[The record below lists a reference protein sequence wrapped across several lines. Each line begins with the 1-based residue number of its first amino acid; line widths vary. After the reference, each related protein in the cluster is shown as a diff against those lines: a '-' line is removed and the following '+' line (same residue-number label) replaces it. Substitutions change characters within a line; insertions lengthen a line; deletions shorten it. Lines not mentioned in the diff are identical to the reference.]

1 MRQMTYTGTDPN
13 QSYAGGRQDV
23 SGTVTSVIIRY
34 VRNLCGD
41 PGLARMLQMAGEMR
55 PVEALED
62 SLTWSSYAETLA
74 LISAAAHV
82 CVDNEIARHLGEEML
97 RQYDGTEVA
106 NLLRSLGSPKEVLK
120 NVTAAAA
127 KFFTISTLEAL
138 EVGDAHAIVRAANR
152 PGYQRDIAICDFT
165 KGLLSQVP
173 VLFGLVPATIIESE
187 CSARGGR
194 FCLYSVGWEEHQWS
208 SFVDD
213 RESIYT
219 MAWGSGDVDE
229 AQAEVEADE
238 STQIS
243 MLNAQVQQ
251 LTERLQ
257 DVYGTAADLL
267 ATDDLDSVLSNV
279 TRRAAHAVNAPRY
292 LLAIQPSPDIPISLH
307 HHGFT
312 QREAE
317 SIALEVLQPNPD
329 TKGGSRLI
337 ADVRSKR
344 QYYGRIAAM
353 YPEGVQFLEQER
365 EALSVYA
372 NYAATA
378 LDMVTAL
385 DDARKS
391 NATSSALLEFSRNL
405 SKITTTH
412 EVAKELS
419 LTLPKVVGCDTSS
432 VLLWD
437 ESSQS
442 LRSIKRMTSDGQ
454 LVGYD
459 ELPETAELSQDGY
472 DDKEEADAN
481 SAIAVE
487 NEVALQAD
495 TTNQKIEE
503 GDETSGN
510 MLTMPISASPV
521 IRQLISFRDIIIVNS
536 DTTDDYMKG
545 ILERYGIQSTL
556 MAPIFTADKFLG
568 VVTANFKS
576 NVDPNLVNSKELRER
591 IIGLSD
597 QAAVSL
603 ENAHLL
609 QQVSHMAWHDALTS
623 LPNRRLLEDRA
634 NQALVQA
641 SRSGETLCMFF
652 IDLDHFKEVNDV
664 LGHASGDEL
673 IREVAVRLTRAV
685 RQQDTVARLGGDE
698 FAILLP
704 GLSDTNAIEALAH
717 RMLLSLSKP
726 FMLYGQE
733 AYVTGSIGIAIYPRD
748 GNTYDEL
755 LSRADAAMYR
765 SKGLGRNTFQ
775 VFDISIDQT
784 SSSDV
789 VQLERDLHK
798 ALENNQLFI
807 LYQPFIDLETAKVVG
822 VESLVRWRHPTR
834 GILEPAT
841 FIEMAEETDLIV
853 DIDSWVVNETCKQAR
868 RWQDIGIPPLQL
880 AINVSTRDLLS
891 KDYVEN
897 TLAAIEGNAL
907 NPSLIELELTERV
920 VFDDSITMR
929 DNVDRLQKAGIRF
942 SVDDFGTGASGLD
955 RFGTF
960 PISTLKIDRSFVQ
973 VLGPDDQS
981 QTIVRAITGMAND
994 LGMSCIAEGVETST
1008 QSRVLLQRGCT
1019 TAQGFF
1025 FSPPLMSAD
1034 VERMLT
1040 STGGTVDVGEAGCP
1054 GEMDGSSAGE
1064 GSVEMGAA
1072 NR

>member
-1 MRQMTYTGTDPN
+1 MTYTGIDPN
-13 QSYAGGRQDV
+13 QGYANGRQDV
-23 SGTVTSVIIRY
+23 SGTVISVIIRY

-41 PGLARMLQMAGEMR
+41 AGLVRMLQMAGEMR
-55 PVEALED
+55 PIEVLED
-62 SLTWSSYAETLA
+62 SLTWSSYSEALA

-82 CVDNEIARHLGEEML
+82 CVDSEIARHLGEEML

-127 KFFTISTLEAL
+127 KFFTVSTLEAL

-152 PGYQRDIAICDFT
+152 PGYQRDISICDFT

-173 VLFGLVPATIIESE
+173 VLFGLLPATIIESE
-187 CSARGGR
+187 CAARGGR

-208 SFVDD
+208 SFVDE

-219 MAWGSGDVDE
+219 MAWGSGNVDE
-229 AQAEVEADE
+229 AQAEVETDE

-292 LLAIQPSPDIPISLH
+292 ILAVQLNPEQPISLH

-312 QREAE
+312 QQEAE
-317 SIALEVLQPNPD
+317 AIALEILQPNPD
-329 TKGGSRLI
+329 TKNGSRLI

-344 QYYGRIAAM
+344 QYYGRIAAI
-353 YPEGVQFLEQER
+353 YPEGSQFLEQER

-405 SKITTTH
+405 AKTTTTY

-419 LTLPKVVGCDTSS
+419 STIPKVLGCDTSS

-442 LRSIKRMTSDGQ
+442 LRSIKKITSDGQ
-454 LVGYD
+454 LAGYD
-459 ELPETAELSQDGY
+459 ESVGTIEPSQDSFGYTNTNIDTEGAVAVRDETASHEDQSNQDGMNS
-472 DDKEEADAN
+472 ENDAGE
-481 SAIAVE
+481 I
-487 NEVALQAD
+487 
-495 TTNQKIEE
+495 
-503 GDETSGN
+503 
-510 MLTMPISASPV
+510 LTIPISASP
-521 IRQLISFRDIIIVNS
+521 IIQQIISSRDIIVVNS
-536 DTTDDYMKG
+536 DTTDNYVKE

-556 MAPIFTADKFLG
+556 MAPIFTSDKFLG
-568 VVTANFKS
+568 IVTANFKS
-576 NVDPNLVNSKELRER
+576 KIDPNLLNSKELRER

-597 QAAVSL
+597 QAAISL
-603 ENAHLL
+603 ENANLL
-609 QQVSHMAWHDALTS
+609 QQISHMAWHDALTG

-652 IDLDHFKEVNDV
+652 VDLDHFKEVNDV

-673 IREVAVRLTRAV
+673 IREVAARLTRAV

-704 GLSDTNAIEALAH
+704 GLSDNDAIEALAH
-717 RMLLSLSKP
+717 RMLTSLSKP

-748 GNTYDEL
+748 GSTYDEL

-775 VFDISIDQT
+775 VFDVSIDQT

-834 GILEPAT
+834 GLLEPAS
-841 FIEMAEETDLIV
+841 FIEIAEETDLIV
-853 DIDSWVVNETCKQAR
+853 EIDSWVVRETCKQAR

-891 KDYVEN
+891 QEYVEN
-897 TLAAIEGNAL
+897 LLATVEEYDL

-920 VFDDSITMR
+920 VFDDSSTMR
-929 DNVDRLQKAGIRF
+929 DNVDRLQKAGVRF

-981 QTIVRAITGMAND
+981 QTIIQAITGMAKD
-994 LGMSCIAEGVETST
+994 LGMSCVAEGVETST

-1034 VERMLT
+1034 VERMLIST
-1040 STGGTVDVGEAGCP
+1040 ANAKGAGELEGIGDSAGVDGSTGTGT
-1054 GEMDGSSAGE
+1054 
-1064 GSVEMGAA
+1064 A

>member
-1 MRQMTYTGTDPN
+1 MTYTGVDSN
-13 QSYAGGRQDV
+13 QGYTSGRQDV

-41 PGLARMLQMAGEMR
+41 AGLARMLQMANEMR

-62 SLTWSSYAETLA
+62 ALTWSSYTETLA

-127 KFFTISTLEAL
+127 KFFTVSTLEAL
-138 EVGDAHAIVRAANR
+138 EVGDAHAIVRGANR
-152 PGYQRDIAICDFT
+152 PGYQRDITICDFT

-187 CSARGGR
+187 CAARGGR

-219 MAWGSGDVDE
+219 MAWGSGNVDE
-229 AQAEVEADE
+229 AQAEVETDE

-243 MLNAQVQQ
+243 MLNTQIQQ

-292 LLAIQPSPDIPISLH
+292 LLAVQLSPDAPISLH

-312 QREAE
+312 QQEAE
-317 SIALEVLQPNPD
+317 GIALEILQPNPD
-329 TKGGSRLI
+329 TKRGSRLI
-337 ADVRSKR
+337 ADVSSKR
-344 QYYGRIAAM
+344 QHYGRIAAI

-405 SKITTTH
+405 AKATTTY

-419 LTLPKVVGCDTSS
+419 LTVPRVIGCDTSS

-442 LRSIKRMTSDGQ
+442 LHSIKRITPYGQ
-454 LVGYD
+454 LAGYD
-459 ELPETAELSQDGY
+459 ESAGMTDLPRDSFDTGDGNY
-472 DDKEEADAN
+472 AD
-481 SAIAVE
+481 SGIAGG
-487 NEVALQAD
+487 NEVDLQAG
-495 TTNQKIEE
+495 TTNQETVNDDMTL
-503 GDETSGN
+503 GDI
-510 MLTMPISASPV
+510 LTIPMSASPA
-521 IRQLISFRDIIIVNS
+521 IEQLISSRNIIIVNS
-536 DTTDDYMKG
+536 DTTDNYVRE
-545 ILERYGIQSTL
+545 ILKSYEIKSTL
-556 MAPIFTADKFLG
+556 MAPIFTATKFLG
-568 VVTANFKS
+568 IVTANFKS
-576 NVDPNLVNSKELRER
+576 DIDPNLLNSRELRER

-603 ENAHLL
+603 ENANLL
-609 QQVSHMAWHDALTS
+609 QQVSHMAWHDALTG

-634 NQALVQA
+634 DQAIVQA

-652 IDLDHFKEVNDV
+652 VDLDHFKEVNDV

-673 IREVAVRLTRAV
+673 IREVAARLTRAV

-704 GLSDTNAIEALAH
+704 GLSDNNAIEALAN

-765 SKGLGRNTFQ
+765 SKGMGRNTFQ
-775 VFDISIDQT
+775 IFDIATDQT
-784 SSSDV
+784 GSSDTI
-789 VQLERDLHK
+789 QLERDLHK
-798 ALENNQLFI
+798 ALENKQMFI

-834 GILEPAT
+834 GLLEPAA

-868 RWQDIGIPPLQL
+868 RWQDMGIPPLQL

-891 KDYVEN
+891 EEYVDN
-897 TLAAIEGNAL
+897 LLQAIEENDL

-920 VFDDSITMR
+920 VFDDSPAMR
-929 DNVDRLQKAGIRF
+929 TNIDRLQKAGIRF
-942 SVDDFGTGASGLD
+942 SVDDFGTGASGMD

-981 QTIVRAITGMAND
+981 QTIIHAITGMAKD
-994 LGMSCIAEGVETST
+994 LGMSCVAEGVETST

-1025 FSPPLMSAD
+1025 FSPPLMPAD

-1040 STGGTVDVGEAGCP
+1040 ATGNTIDMG
-1054 GEMDGSSAGE
+1054 
-1064 GSVEMGAA
+1064 GSVEMDTA

>member
-1 MRQMTYTGTDPN
+1 MTYTGIDPN
-13 QSYAGGRQDV
+13 QGYANGRQDV
-23 SGTVTSVIIRY
+23 SGTVISVIIRY

-41 PGLARMLQMAGEMR
+41 AGLVRMLQMAGEMR
-55 PVEALED
+55 SIEVLED
-62 SLTWSSYAETLA
+62 SLTWSSYAEALA

-127 KFFTISTLEAL
+127 KFFTVSTLEAL

-152 PGYQRDIAICDFT
+152 PGYQRDISICDFT

-173 VLFGLVPATIIESE
+173 VLFGLLPATIIESE
-187 CSARGGR
+187 CAARGGR

-208 SFVDD
+208 SFVDE

-219 MAWGSGDVDE
+219 MAWGSGNVDE
-229 AQAEVEADE
+229 AQAEVETDE

-292 LLAIQPSPDIPISLH
+292 ILAVQLNPEQPISLH

-312 QREAE
+312 QQEAE
-317 SIALEVLQPNPD
+317 AIALEILQPNPD
-329 TKGGSRLI
+329 TKNGSRLI

-344 QYYGRIAAM
+344 QYYGRIAAI
-353 YPEGVQFLEQER
+353 YPEGSQFLEQER

-405 SKITTTH
+405 AKTTTTY

-419 LTLPKVVGCDTSS
+419 STIPKVLGCDTSS

-442 LRSIKRMTSDGQ
+442 LRSIKKITSDGQ
-454 LVGYD
+454 LAGYD
-459 ELPETAELSQDGY
+459 ESVGTIEPSQDSFGYTNTNIDTEGAVAVRDETASHEDQSNQDGMNS
-472 DDKEEADAN
+472 ENDAGE
-481 SAIAVE
+481 I
-487 NEVALQAD
+487 
-495 TTNQKIEE
+495 
-503 GDETSGN
+503 
-510 MLTMPISASPV
+510 LTIPISASP
-521 IRQLISFRDIIIVNS
+521 IIQQIISSRDIIVVNS
-536 DTTDDYMKG
+536 DTTDNYVKE

-556 MAPIFTADKFLG
+556 MAPIFTSDKFLG
-568 VVTANFKS
+568 IVTANFKS
-576 NVDPNLVNSKELRER
+576 KIDPNLLNSKELRER

-597 QAAVSL
+597 QAAISL
-603 ENAHLL
+603 ENANLL
-609 QQVSHMAWHDALTS
+609 QQISHMAWHDALTG

-652 IDLDHFKEVNDV
+652 VDLDHFKEVNDV

-673 IREVAVRLTRAV
+673 IREVAARLTRAV

-704 GLSDTNAIEALAH
+704 GLSDNDAIEALAH
-717 RMLLSLSKP
+717 RMLTSLSKP

-748 GNTYDEL
+748 GSTYDEL

-775 VFDISIDQT
+775 VFDVSIDQT

-834 GILEPAT
+834 GLLEPAS
-841 FIEMAEETDLIV
+841 FIEIAEETDLIV
-853 DIDSWVVNETCKQAR
+853 EIDSWVVRETCKQAR

-891 KDYVEN
+891 QEYVEN
-897 TLAAIEGNAL
+897 LLATVEEYDL

-920 VFDDSITMR
+920 VFDDSSTMR
-929 DNVDRLQKAGIRF
+929 DNVDRLQKAGVRF

-981 QTIVRAITGMAND
+981 QTIIQAITGMAKD
-994 LGMSCIAEGVETST
+994 LGMSCVAEGVETST

-1034 VERMLT
+1034 VERMLIST
-1040 STGGTVDVGEAGCP
+1040 ANAKGAGELEGIGDSAGVDGSTGTGT
-1054 GEMDGSSAGE
+1054 
-1064 GSVEMGAA
+1064 A